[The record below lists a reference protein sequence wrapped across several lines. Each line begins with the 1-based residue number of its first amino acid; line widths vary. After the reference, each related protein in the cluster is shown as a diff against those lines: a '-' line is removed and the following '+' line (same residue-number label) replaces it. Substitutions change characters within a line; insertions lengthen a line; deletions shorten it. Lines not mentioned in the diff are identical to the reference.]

1 MQKVI
6 FYLSVILSVCMLAS
20 CSKDD
25 DDAIS
30 LKEKEVTLLVDGK
43 QQLKATGEVSKWSS
57 ANDFITSVSENGMIT
72 ANHVGETIMVQKAQH
87 YAEIATSCATFF
99 NFYL

>member
-6 FYLSVILSVCMLAS
+6 FYLAVILSVCMFSS

-25 DDAIS
+25 DFSIS
-30 LKEKEVTLLVDGK
+30 LNEKEIVLHVDAT

-57 ANDFITSVSENGMIT
+57 ENDFIASVSESGMVT
-72 ANHVGETIMVQKAQH
+72 ANHVGETRIMAHFLDKDRVK
-87 YAEIATSCATFF
+87 EINYS
-99 NFYL
+99 